1 MEKGLHLPVGDD
13 EHLLKMEVG
22 ITTRNFVPT
31 NVFYWKD
38 VKDEDK
44 VPMFQKIQDEFDIS
58 LDDPHAKKVIDKMM
72 TRRFM
77 TFKHKCHKHFKKFTS
92 SEEAQANP
100 PSDVK
105 IDDWKNMCK
114 HFESDRFQGQ
124 SKANK
129 NNREQMRIP
138 HTSGSK
144 SFVQRIYELKNNQE
158 NIENHSEESN
168 VEPVEHVEPVEIKL
182 YYDAHHKKDG
192 TWVNQQAEEN
202 YEKMRTILSEEIEEG
217 IEVNGRQILEKVLN
231 SKCGYTRGLGYGV
244 KKRSSKE
251 LELQSALDAER
262 VGNEKRTQ
270 ELVVQLQSQN
280 EKILDQSATI
290 NELKENQ
297 NVFQSQ
303 IQQLLAKFGRDTSP

>member
-1 MEKGLHLPVGDD
+1 MARGFEVKKRLKQNGKIKGVKIEKGLHLPVGDD

-44 VPMFQKIQDEFDIS
+44 VPMFQKIQDELDIS
-58 LDDPHAKKVIDKMM
+58 LDDPHAKKVIHKMM
-72 TRRFM
+72 ARRFM

-114 HFESDRFQGQ
+114 HFESDKFQ
-124 SKANK
+124 
-129 NNREQMRIP
+129 E
-138 HTSGSK
+138 
-144 SFVQRIYELKNNQE
+144 NNQE

-231 SKCGYTRGLGYGV
+231 SKYGYTRGLGYGV

-251 LELQSALDAER
+251 LELQSALDAKR

-297 NVFQSQ
+297 NVLQSQ